1 MNIGLNKSRRVGQA
15 KAEHRRLNYADTFSS
30 FDPGV
35 RLTERRPTNAWD
47 QGHGGPAPAR
57 RSGEIDRHPNSRAG
71 LSHPT
76 NP

>member
-1 MNIGLNKSRRVGQA
+1 VGQA
-15 KAEHRRLNYADTFSS
+15 QAEHRRLNYADTFSS

-35 RLTERRPTNAWD
+35 RLTERRPTRACN

-57 RSGEIDRHPNSRAG
+57 RGCAIDRHPISRAG

-76 NP
+76 SPWD